1 MEKENKKR
9 VIKKERL
16 LLSIITLSVFLMFTL
31 SVSFVYAQTT
41 SSTTSGEVSYCCERT
56 KDGAYCQN
64 APLSDC
70 DASLRSTPTSC
81 EATSFCQK
89 GTCYDSDEG
98 LCMENVPE
106 EACKQAN
113 GLWNEGTP
121 DSIPQCSLG
130 CCLVGQQA
138 SYTTLQRCKKMS
150 ADFGLITDWN
160 PEVQDEVACIALAT
174 AQDLGACVYESEFVT
189 TCKFG
194 TRGEC
199 DSSKLKGI
207 TNTSQVGFYKDYL
220 CTNPDFGTDCQPTTQ
235 TICLEDKQGV
245 YFVDSCG
252 NVANIYDAS
261 KTNDEAYWTKVVP
274 REETCNA
281 NGNNANS
288 RTCGNCNYLDGSFC
302 GKTDGASAKPS
313 YGDYICKDINCKKT
327 SDDKS
332 HKNGESWCYW
342 DAGKEDS
349 DAPGSRAFRHICFM
363 GEELVE
369 PCADYRQE
377 TCVQD
382 DIDGFS
388 QAGCVVNRW
397 QDCILQNSSQDCL
410 NLDKRDCQWT
420 PILIDKVK
428 KEDFLEQSLG
438 SINSLLGGIIGNSVK
453 DEGNKDGNWKCT
465 PKIAPGL
472 QFWDQTSSSQC
483 NLASQSCLVKYEK
496 GLLSS
501 NKKCVDNCECLDEQ
515 TAFQFNL
522 MCTNYGDCGAD
533 KNYIGKY
540 TSGGVEITINEAG
553 KEETSSTTQHQ
564 PAQPGGAQQFG
575 GSQGGEFS
583 APDGQGGRTPVP
595 SADNPQ
601 PASNG

>member
-1 MEKENKKR
+1 MEQENKKIS
-9 VIKKERL
+9 VKEASL
-16 LLSIITLSVFLMFTL
+16 LLGIITLSVFLIFIFNSAL
-31 SVSFVYAQTT
+31 IYAQSTT
-41 SSTTSGEVSYCCERT
+41 SSNTNSQSQVSYCCERT

-64 APLSDC
+64 APLNDC
-70 DASLRSTPTSC
+70 DSSLRSTPTSC

-150 ADFGLITDWN
+150 ADFGLITDWRSD
-160 PEVQDEVACIALAT
+160 VQDEVSCIALAT

-199 DSSKLKGI
+199 DSSKLTGL
-207 TNTSQVGFYKDYL
+207 TNSSQVGFYKDYL
-220 CTNPDFGTDCQPTTQ
+220 CTNPEFGTDCQPTTQ
-235 TICLEDKQGV
+235 TVCLEDKQGV

-252 NVANIYDAS
+252 NTGNIYDAS
-261 KTNDEAYWTKVVP
+261 KINDEAYWTKIVP

-281 NGNNANS
+281 GGNNADS
-288 RTCGNCNYLDGSFC
+288 KTCGNCNYLDGSFC
-302 GKTDGASAKPS
+302 GKADDGAKPN
-313 YGDYICKDINCKKT
+313 YGNYICEDINCEKT
-327 SDDKS
+327 SDEKS
-332 HKNGESWCYW
+332 HKNGESWCFW

-363 GEELVE
+363 GEEIVE

-397 QDCILQNSSQDCL
+397 QDCILQNSSRDCL
-410 NLDKRDCQWT
+410 NEDQRDCQWT
-420 PILIDKVK
+420 PILIDKVEK
-428 KEDFLEQSLG
+428 KDFIKQSLG
-438 SINSLLGGIIGNSVK
+438 SVNSLLSGIIGNKIEENEEK
-453 DEGNKDGNWKCT
+453 DTNWRCT

-472 QFWDQTSSSQC
+472 QFWDSSSTSQC

-501 NKKCVDNCECLDEQ
+501 KKCVENCECLDEK

-540 TSGGVEITINEAG
+540 TSDGLVIEINEAG
-553 KEETSSTTQHQ
+553 KEEAKSSYKA
-564 PAQPGGAQQFG
+564 AQPGGAQEFG
-575 GSQGGEFS
+575 GSTGGEFS
-583 APDGQGGRTPVP
+583 VSDGQGGRQPAST
-595 SADNPQ
+595 ANPQ
-601 PASNG
+601 PATS